1 MAEYTQEQLDQ
12 ILAEKLAEATKG
24 LYTEDDLQRKVMSEV
39 DRRVETG
46 IQKGLETQKQKW
58 ERELSERAKLSAEEL
73 ARKDFEEQLQAVT
86 KKERE
91 IQKKANMLDAKDML
105 ADAQIPKAQYDK
117 IIGMLVSDDSETT
130 KANVQNFIDMFT
142 NTKVE
147 IETKVKS
154 EFTKIPSPKTG
165 TGNETVTKDDFIKM
179 SYSEKLKLKTSNPE
193 LYKEFIK

>member
-12 ILAEKLAEATKG
+12 LLADKLAEATKG
-24 LYTEDDLQRKVMSEV
+24 LYTEEDMIKKVTSEV

-73 ARKDFEEQLQAVT
+73 ARKDFEEQLQTVT

-105 ADAQIPKAQYDK
+105 SDAQIPKAQYDK
-117 IIGMLVSDDSETT
+117 IIGMLVSDDSDTT

-165 TGNETVTKDDFIKM
+165 TGNETLTKDDFIKM
-179 SYSEKLKLKTSNPE
+179 SYSEKLKLKTSNPD
-193 LYKEFIK
+193 LYKDFIK